1 MPVTGRRK
9 RSGHRLGLNCSGESG
24 CSRVL
29 RPIFFARGS
38 GSTRVIREL
47 FGVFGFRAAPGRGS
61 GSGFCS
67 SAGPQPEQLFVKP
80 SAGPGILPDFCQKK
94 RDAAQ

>member
-9 RSGHRLGLNCSGESG
+9 TNTHRVKLNCSGESG
-24 CSRVL
+24 CSQVL
-29 RPIFFARGS
+29 RPIFLPGVRAAPGC
-38 GSTRVIREL
+38 IREL

-80 SAGPGILPDFCQKK
+80 PAGPGILPDFCQKK